1 MIPGGIQQ
9 QHQDMKQPHPIDRR
23 DFLRL
28 TALGFA
34 GASFGLAGRAA
45 EGSSVPKK
53 IPVAVQLYSVR
64 EACKQDFPGTLA
76 SLSLM
81 GYRAVEFAG
90 YWARSAADIRKML
103 DENGLMACGAHTP
116 YEDVR
121 PDKLQATIDFNQT
134 LGNKFIIVPDMS
146 GETRQ
151 AWLDRCSEFNALAAR
166 LGPLGMSI
174 GYHSHWHDFHPVEGE
189 APWEIFGENTR
200 PEVILQLDTSNCRD
214 GGGDPLAELRKF
226 PGRTRSIHIKPSGA
240 GPEAVIGEDKIDW
253 AAIFE
258 FCETKG
264 GTQCYVMEHES
275 SKNPVDAMRRTY
287 AALKTFG
294 KV

>member
-1 MIPGGIQQ
+1 
-9 QHQDMKQPHPIDRR
+9 MKQPHPIHRR

-28 TALGFA
+28 TALGAA
-34 GASFGLAGRAA
+34 GASLGLAGRAA
-45 EGSSVPKK
+45 DGPPVRKK

-81 GYRAVEFAG
+81 GYRGVEFAG

-103 DENGLMACGAHTP
+103 DDNGLTACGSHTP
-116 YEDVR
+116 YEAVR
-121 PDKLQATIDFNQT
+121 PDRLQATIDFNQT

-151 AWLDRCSEFNALAAR
+151 SWLDRCSEFNALAAR
-166 LGPLGMSI
+166 LQPLGLSI
-174 GYHSHWHDFHPVEGE
+174 GYHSHLQDFHPVEGE
-189 APWEIFGENTR
+189 APWSIFGENTR
-200 PEVILQLDTSNCRD
+200 PEVILQLDTGNCCD
-214 GGGDPLAELRKF
+214 GGGDPLAELWKF
-226 PGRTRSIHIKPSGA
+226 PGRTRSIHIKAWGA
-240 GPEAVIGEDKIDW
+240 GPEAVISEDKIDW

-264 GTQCYVMEHES
+264 GTQFYVMEHES
-275 SKNPVDAMRRTY
+275 SKRPMDTMRRTY